1 MAGDALFLCADA
13 RRRQHSRDIDEGVR
27 QRLASAQSDL
37 RRADE
42 YLDDEPD
49 HARELIRTALGYANI
64 GLDETRDPIVDIYIG
79 VLTTHGLAAAVSALA
94 QVSPIPLTL
103 DITPTRWAQSVEAAA
118 YFLVAETLT
127 IVSEQSGATRM
138 HVAAYSGG
146 TNLVVE
152 VCCDDVVRADTDS
165 RSRHS
170 TGRCTS
176 SGSRASERAC
186 GRRSPTR
193 TTRPPARRCRAERA
207 LDRGRPC
214 ATPRRPARMNRE

>member
-1 MAGDALFLCADA
+1 MAGDAVFLCADA

-27 QRLASAQSDL
+27 QRLVSAQSDL

-79 VLTTHGLAAAVSALA
+79 ALTTHGLAAAVSALA

-127 IVSEQSGATRM
+127 IVSEQSGASRM
-138 HVAAYSGG
+138 HVAAYGGG

-152 VCCDDVVRADTDS
+152 VCCDDIVRADT
-165 RSRHS
+165 
-170 TGRCTS
+170 TG
-176 SGSRASERAC
+176 
-186 GRRSPTR
+186 
-193 TTRPPARRCRAERA
+193 AER
-207 LDRGRPC
+207 LDGLRFPVEAFDGTLHILRQPGIGTRLR
-214 ATPRRPARMNRE
+214 ATFPNEDDAPAG